1 MTNYAICAIPNADI
15 ETGATMAFDYQPTV
29 IEVLPIR
36 VAAQRRCDNWNAEEP
51 DTCYYVARTPEAV
64 TAWYFD

>member
-1 MTNYAICAIPNADI
+1 
-15 ETGATMAFDYQPTV
+15 MAFDYQPTV
-29 IEVLPIR
+29 IDVFPVRE
-36 VAAQRRCDNWNAEEP
+36 AAQRRCENWNAEEP